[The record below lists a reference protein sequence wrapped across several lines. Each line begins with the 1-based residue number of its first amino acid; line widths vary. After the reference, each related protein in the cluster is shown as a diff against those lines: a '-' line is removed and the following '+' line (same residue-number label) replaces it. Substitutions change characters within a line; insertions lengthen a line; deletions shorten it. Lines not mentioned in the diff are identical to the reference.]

1 MKIIFEVVV
10 QVLTLIG
17 AIGLFLYGMKV
28 MSESLQK
35 LAGSNVRNWL
45 SRKISTPRKGVLA
58 GALLTSIIQT
68 SSATTVMLLSFV
80 NAGLI
85 SFRASLGVVFGANIG
100 TTVTAWIIGLAGINR
115 EFDFYTIVL
124 PLIGLSIPLLLS
136 SKNLNRFRAEFI
148 IGFAIL
154 FVGIYLFKQHIP
166 QIDQTSNIFRML
178 HALSAY
184 RIINILVF
192 ICAGLLITVLF
203 QSSSAT
209 IALTMVMAVQG
220 WLSLD
225 DSLAMVLGLNIG
237 TTFTAIA
244 ASMVANRAAKRTALA
259 HLLFNVFGVMWA
271 FALFSFYLVAIQE
284 SISLIMEIT
293 GKSLDVIIPIGI
305 AMFHTSFNVINTL
318 LFLAFFN
325 QFEDLCLKLLP
336 NGLKQEGF
344 ELKFIESGII
354 SVSELSVV
362 QVKMEVAHMGDQT
375 LNLYRMIPDLLVE
388 KNEKKFSKKIKTIQ
402 HYEDGIDQLEMC
414 IANFITQMFQSK
426 LSEKGSRRLRA
437 MLKIIDNL
445 ESIAD
450 MCYQMSLTIT
460 RKNEANAWFTPPLR
474 SKIDQLTGLIDTA
487 IEQMNHNLS
496 AEFGKI
502 DFEKVKKMELEINE
516 LRDDLKKAYLEGLKN
531 NDYPYQTGVYY
542 NDMIG
547 LLEKIGDHV
556 FNVNYALYSSQ

>member
-178 HALSAY
+178 HALSGY

-259 HLLFNVFGVMWA
+259 HLLFNVFGVIWA
-271 FALFSFYLVAIQE
+271 FSLFSFYLVAIQE

-305 AMFHTSFNVINTL
+305 AIFHTSFNVINTL

-325 QFEDLCLKLLP
+325 QFEDFCLKLLP
-336 NGLKQEGF
+336 NGQKQEGF
-344 ELKFIESGII
+344 ELKFIESGIV

-362 QVKMEVAHMGDQT
+362 QVKMEVAHMGAQT

-460 RKNEANAWFTPPLR
+460 RKNEANAWFTPSLR
-474 SKIDQLTGLIDTA
+474 SKIDKLTGLIDNA